1 MLLRATVLVVEHAE
15 GLRMGSELAQKTAQD
30 VSFRVIFVSI
40 DQLHIFIN
48 NLFNSSGAAHRYVQ
62 HIKLYLYV
70 LVQR

>member
-1 MLLRATVLVVEHAE
+1 MLVVEHAE
-15 GLRMGSELAQKTAQD
+15 GLRMGSDASKTTSQD
-30 VSFRVIFVSI
+30 VSFRVILVSI

-48 NLFNSSGAAHRYVQ
+48 KLFNSSGAAHRYVQ